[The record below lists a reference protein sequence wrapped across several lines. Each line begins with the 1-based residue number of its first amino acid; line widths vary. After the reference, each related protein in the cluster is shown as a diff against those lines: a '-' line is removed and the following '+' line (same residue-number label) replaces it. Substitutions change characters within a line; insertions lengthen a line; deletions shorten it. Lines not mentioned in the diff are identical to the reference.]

1 MAKPGVIVIYLFLL
15 FLLLLLLSF
24 SRQAQAGG
32 KLDKTRGSCCYFFV
46 VLAVVVVSVLHFLVV
61 GIKAMNNPRQDE
73 PENIQNCSKERDSK
87 IGKEL
92 LKTYKPFKSYLIG
105 HFFLDQ

>member
-1 MAKPGVIVIYLFLL
+1 MAFRSHKREYNRGNVSDERNVHFEPIFIELRIILNLL
-15 FLLLLLLSF
+15 
-24 SRQAQAGG
+24 
-32 KLDKTRGSCCYFFV
+32 C
-46 VLAVVVVSVLHFLVV
+46 FLVA
-61 GIKAMNNPRQDE
+61 GIKALNNPRQDE

-105 HFFLDQ
+105 HFF